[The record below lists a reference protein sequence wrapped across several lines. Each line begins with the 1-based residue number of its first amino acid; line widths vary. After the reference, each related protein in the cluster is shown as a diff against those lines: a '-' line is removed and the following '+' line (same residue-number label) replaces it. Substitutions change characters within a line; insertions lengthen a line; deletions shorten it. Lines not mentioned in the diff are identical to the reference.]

1 MQAGEG
7 ERAEDRFE
15 AAIEAIYSA
24 AAAPSHWPQALQSI
38 ADCLDD
44 VGALMLYQRDN
55 GSLGTIAS
63 PALEAAQRDYEVGGW
78 WRQDIRFA
86 RAAERGYLA
95 STDAVT
101 ERHVTTHDEVENHP
115 FYVQFLRPR
124 GLKWFAGTAIS
135 PEPHVQVAIA
145 VQRSASKPAYADPEL
160 IRLARLGR
168 HVERALRVGIRLIDE
183 QATNIALGDL
193 LARLGVG
200 VFLVDESGCVLFMNP
215 AAQHLARGS
224 LAIVQE
230 RITAPLTLENEALK
244 AAIADAVHRKPYRL
258 NEDPK
263 PVLLHDPATSQL
275 FAAHVLPVA
284 TGSRESEDR
293 LLAGVRAIV
302 AVTTS
307 DARQPADPTIV
318 RDLLGLTLGE
328 ARVAALVGAG
338 VAPTETAQLLGI
350 PERSV
355 RWALKRV
362 FQKAGVSRQSE
373 LVALLTKLVL
383 R

>member
-1 MQAGEG
+1 MLAGAG
-7 ERAEDRFE
+7 AGPEDKFE
-15 AAIEAIYSA
+15 AAIDAIYGA
-24 AAAPSHWPQALQSI
+24 AAAPSHWPLALQSI

-63 PALEAAQRDYEVGGW
+63 PSLKVAQKAYEEGGW
-78 WRQDIRFA
+78 WRHDIRFA
-86 RAAERGYLA
+86 RAAERGYLV

-101 ERHVTTHDEVENHP
+101 ERHVATRDELENHP
-115 FYVQFLRPR
+115 FYAQFLRPH

-135 PEPHVQVAIA
+135 PEPRVQVAIA
-145 VQRSASKPAYADPEL
+145 VQRSASKPAYTDPEL

-183 QATNIALGDL
+183 QATNIALGEL
-193 LARLGVG
+193 LARLGVAI
-200 VFLVDESGCVLFMNP
+200 FLVDESGCVLFMNP
-215 AAQHLARGS
+215 AAQHLAKGS
-224 LAIVQE
+224 LAIVQD
-230 RITAPLTLENEALK
+230 RITAPLTVENEALK
-244 AAIADAVHRKPYRL
+244 AAIADAVHRRSYRL
-258 NEDPK
+258 NEDPR
-263 PVLLHDPATSQL
+263 PILLHDPASSQL
-275 FAAHVLPVA
+275 LAAHVLPVA
-284 TGSRESEDR
+284 TGNRRSADR
-293 LLAGVRAIV
+293 ILAGVSAIV

-328 ARVAALVGAG
+328 ARVAALIGAG
-338 VAPTETAQLLGI
+338 IAPTETAQLLGI

-362 FQKAGVSRQSE
+362 FQKSGVSRQAE